1 MSEETKLSLIHI
13 SKEMYFV
20 PEVKQKVIELLGKE
34 AYSADGQLNREFIS
48 KSIFSNSSLL
58 SKINSIIHPAVE
70 QDFKA
75 FCEANGS
82 RKFIVKE
89 TALLFETGIYKK
101 VDKIVLVMAPLDLRL
116 KRVKERDGISNEEIL
131 KRMNHQMPDEEKSP
145 ISDFVISNNETDA
158 LIPQVLA
165 VYEKL
170 QHA

>member
-1 MSEETKLSLIHI
+1 
-13 SKEMYFV
+13 
-20 PEVKQKVIELLGKE
+20 
-34 AYSADGQLNREFIS
+34 
-48 KSIFSNSSLL
+48 
-58 SKINSIIHPAVE
+58 
-70 QDFKA
+70 
-75 FCEANGS
+75 
-82 RKFIVKE
+82 
-89 TALLFETGIYKK
+89 
-101 VDKIVLVMAPLDLRL
+101 MAPLDLRL